1 MKQFTKIAV
10 VCALAVSLA
19 ACGSSASSTAAS
31 SAASSEAASSVAASS
46 EAASEAASSEAA
58 SVAEGEGYTGTQ
70 TASAKGMNGDVTVT
84 ITFENGVATA
94 CDVDASTE
102 TESLGQA
109 AAPTVAD
116 AIVAGNTPN
125 VDAVSGSTVTS
136 NAIMEAA
143 RPAMTQPA
151 SLTDFSE
158 ICKKK
163 ACASQAP
170 SGTLFPGPDR
180 GFFVRIPAWKNACR
194 NLQKSVDK
202 SILPC

>member
-1 MKQFTKIAV
+1 MFSKFFIDRPIFATVIALIMV
-10 VCALAVSLA
+10 FAGILCVRTLPIAQYPDITPPTVMV
-19 ACGSSASSTAAS
+19 SASYPGANASTVARTVGVPIEEQVNGVEGMLYMS
-31 SAASSEAASSVAASS
+31 SNSGSDGSYSL
-46 EAASEAASSEAA
+46 
-58 SVAEGEGYTGTQ
+58 
-70 TASAKGMNGDVTVT
+70 T

-143 RPAMTQPA
+143 
-151 SLTDFSE
+151 
-158 ICKKK
+158 K
-163 ACASQAP
+163 ACYDAA
-170 SGTLFPGPDR
+170 G
-180 GFFVRIPAWKNACR
+180 IAY
-194 NLQKSVDK
+194 
-202 SILPC
+202 

>member
-1 MKQFTKIAV
+1 MKKINRRSFLAAAGLTAA
-10 VCALAVSLA
+10 ALALT
-19 ACGSSASSTAAS
+19 ACGGSVSSTASSTAS
-31 SAASSEAASSVAASS
+31 S
-46 EAASEAASSEAA
+46 AASSEAA

-143 RPAMTQPA
+143 
-151 SLTDFSE
+151 
-158 ICKKK
+158 K
-163 ACASQAP
+163 ACYDAA
-170 SGTLFPGPDR
+170 G
-180 GFFVRIPAWKNACR
+180 IAY
-194 NLQKSVDK
+194 
-202 SILPC
+202 

>member
-1 MKQFTKIAV
+1 MKKITRRSFLAAAGLSV
-10 VCALAVSLA
+10 AALALT
-19 ACGSSASSTAAS
+19 ACGGSSSSV
-31 SAASSEAASSVAASS
+31 ASSVASS
-46 EAASEAASSEAA
+46 AAASSEAA

-143 RPAMTQPA
+143 
-151 SLTDFSE
+151 
-158 ICKKK
+158 K
-163 ACASQAP
+163 ACYDAA
-170 SGTLFPGPDR
+170 G
-180 GFFVRIPAWKNACR
+180 IAY
-194 NLQKSVDK
+194 
-202 SILPC
+202 

>member
-19 ACGSSASSTAAS
+19 ACGSAASSTAAS

-94 CDVDASTE
+94 CDVAASTE

-143 RPAMTQPA
+143 
-151 SLTDFSE
+151 
-158 ICKKK
+158 K
-163 ACASQAP
+163 ACYDAA
-170 SGTLFPGPDR
+170 G
-180 GFFVRIPAWKNACR
+180 IAY
-194 NLQKSVDK
+194 
-202 SILPC
+202 

>member
-19 ACGSSASSTAAS
+19 ACGSTATSTAAS
-31 SAASSEAASSVAASS
+31 SAASSEAASSVA
-46 EAASEAASSEAA
+46 
-58 SVAEGEGYTGTQ
+58 
-70 TASAKGMNGDVTVT
+70 ASAKGMNGDVTVT

-143 RPAMTQPA
+143 
-151 SLTDFSE
+151 
-158 ICKKK
+158 K
-163 ACASQAP
+163 ACYDAA
-170 SGTLFPGPDR
+170 G
-180 GFFVRIPAWKNACR
+180 IAY
-194 NLQKSVDK
+194 
-202 SILPC
+202 

>member
-1 MKQFTKIAV
+1 MKADLISRRSFLSVVGAV
-10 VCALAVSLA
+10 GAAAALTACSGAVS
-19 ACGSSASSTAAS
+19 STAS
-31 SAASSEAASSVAASS
+31 SAAAS
-46 EAASEAASSEAA
+46 SEAASSEAA

-143 RPAMTQPA
+143 
-151 SLTDFSE
+151 
-158 ICKKK
+158 K
-163 ACASQAP
+163 ACYDAA
-170 SGTLFPGPDR
+170 G
-180 GFFVRIPAWKNACR
+180 IAY
-194 NLQKSVDK
+194 
-202 SILPC
+202 

>member
-46 EAASEAASSEAA
+46 EAANEAASSEAA

-163 ACASQAP
+163 ACAFKPRRVPFFRAP
-170 SGTLFPGPDR
+170 TGLFCPDPGLE
-180 GFFVRIPAWKNACR
+180 KC
-194 NLQKSVDK
+194 LQKFAEK
-202 SILPC
+202 C

>member
-1 MKQFTKIAV
+1 MKTDFISRRSFLSVVGAV
-10 VCALAVSLA
+10 GAAAALTACGGAVS
-19 ACGSSASSTAAS
+19 STASSTAAS
-31 SAASSEAASSVAASS
+31 
-46 EAASEAASSEAA
+46 SEAASSEAA

-143 RPAMTQPA
+143 
-151 SLTDFSE
+151 
-158 ICKKK
+158 K
-163 ACASQAP
+163 ACYDAVGIAY
-170 SGTLFPGPDR
+170 
-180 GFFVRIPAWKNACR
+180 
-194 NLQKSVDK
+194 
-202 SILPC
+202 

>member
-19 ACGSSASSTAAS
+19 ACGSSAS

-94 CDVDASTE
+94 CDVDASAE

-143 RPAMTQPA
+143 
-151 SLTDFSE
+151 
-158 ICKKK
+158 K
-163 ACASQAP
+163 ACYDAA
-170 SGTLFPGPDR
+170 G
-180 GFFVRIPAWKNACR
+180 IAY
-194 NLQKSVDK
+194 
-202 SILPC
+202 

>member
-1 MKQFTKIAV
+1 M
-10 VCALAVSLA
+10 A
-19 ACGSSASSTAAS
+19 AINDRMNTTARIGTDSGNRTRRKACHGVAPSSA
-31 SAASSEAASSVAASS
+31 
-46 EAASEAASSEAA
+46 AASSEAA

-143 RPAMTQPA
+143 
-151 SLTDFSE
+151 
-158 ICKKK
+158 K
-163 ACASQAP
+163 ACYDAA
-170 SGTLFPGPDR
+170 G
-180 GFFVRIPAWKNACR
+180 IAY
-194 NLQKSVDK
+194 
-202 SILPC
+202 

>member
-94 CDVDASTE
+94 CDE

-143 RPAMTQPA
+143 
-151 SLTDFSE
+151 
-158 ICKKK
+158 K
-163 ACASQAP
+163 ACYDAA
-170 SGTLFPGPDR
+170 G
-180 GFFVRIPAWKNACR
+180 IAY
-194 NLQKSVDK
+194 
-202 SILPC
+202 

>member
-1 MKQFTKIAV
+1 MKLFTKIAV

-31 SAASSEAASSVAASS
+31 SAASSEAASSV
-46 EAASEAASSEAA
+46 AASSEAA

-143 RPAMTQPA
+143 
-151 SLTDFSE
+151 
-158 ICKKK
+158 K
-163 ACASQAP
+163 ACYDAA
-170 SGTLFPGPDR
+170 G
-180 GFFVRIPAWKNACR
+180 IAY
-194 NLQKSVDK
+194 
-202 SILPC
+202 

>member
-19 ACGSSASSTAAS
+19 ACGSAASSTAAS

-136 NAIMEAA
+136 TPSWRLP

-163 ACASQAP
+163 ACASKPRRVPFFRAP
-170 SGTLFPGPDR
+170 TGLFCPDPGLEKR
-180 GFFVRIPAWKNACR
+180 
-194 NLQKSVDK
+194 LQKFAK
-202 SILPC
+202 KC

>member
-1 MKQFTKIAV
+1 MPGAPGWGPVPILHFQKGIYNYETVHQDRCCLRPGCQPGRLRQLRFFYRRFF
-10 VCALAVSLA
+10 CCLFRG
-19 ACGSSASSTAAS
+19 CFQRC
-31 SAASSEAASSVAASS
+31 
-46 EAASEAASSEAA
+46 
-58 SVAEGEGYTGTQ
+58 YTGTQ

-143 RPAMTQPA
+143 
-151 SLTDFSE
+151 
-158 ICKKK
+158 K
-163 ACASQAP
+163 ACYDAA
-170 SGTLFPGPDR
+170 G
-180 GFFVRIPAWKNACR
+180 IAY
-194 NLQKSVDK
+194 
-202 SILPC
+202 

>member
-31 SAASSEAASSVAASS
+31 SAVSSEAASSVAASS
-46 EAASEAASSEAA
+46 EAASEA
-58 SVAEGEGYTGTQ
+58 Q

-143 RPAMTQPA
+143 
-151 SLTDFSE
+151 
-158 ICKKK
+158 K
-163 ACASQAP
+163 ACYDAA
-170 SGTLFPGPDR
+170 G
-180 GFFVRIPAWKNACR
+180 IAY
-194 NLQKSVDK
+194 
-202 SILPC
+202 

>member
-46 EAASEAASSEAA
+46 EAAS
-58 SVAEGEGYTGTQ
+58 VAEGEGYTGTQ

-84 ITFENGVATA
+84 ITFENGIATA

-143 RPAMTQPA
+143 
-151 SLTDFSE
+151 
-158 ICKKK
+158 K
-163 ACASQAP
+163 ACYDAA
-170 SGTLFPGPDR
+170 G
-180 GFFVRIPAWKNACR
+180 IAY
-194 NLQKSVDK
+194 
-202 SILPC
+202 

>member
-31 SAASSEAASSVAASS
+31 SAASSEAASSV
-46 EAASEAASSEAA
+46 AASSEAA

-136 NAIMEAA
+136 NAIMEA
-143 RPAMTQPA
+143 T
-151 SLTDFSE
+151 
-158 ICKKK
+158 K
-163 ACASQAP
+163 ACYDAA
-170 SGTLFPGPDR
+170 G
-180 GFFVRIPAWKNACR
+180 IAY
-194 NLQKSVDK
+194 
-202 SILPC
+202 

>member
-31 SAASSEAASSVAASS
+31 SAASSEAASSV
-46 EAASEAASSEAA
+46 AASSEAA

-125 VDAVSGSTVTS
+125 VDAASGSTVTS

-143 RPAMTQPA
+143 
-151 SLTDFSE
+151 
-158 ICKKK
+158 K
-163 ACASQAP
+163 ACYDAA
-170 SGTLFPGPDR
+170 G
-180 GFFVRIPAWKNACR
+180 IAY
-194 NLQKSVDK
+194 
-202 SILPC
+202 

>member
-1 MKQFTKIAV
+1 MCIRD
-10 VCALAVSLA
+10 S
-19 ACGSSASSTAAS
+19 
-31 SAASSEAASSVAASS
+31 
-46 EAASEAASSEAA
+46 
-58 SVAEGEGYTGTQ
+58 YTGTQ

-143 RPAMTQPA
+143 
-151 SLTDFSE
+151 
-158 ICKKK
+158 K
-163 ACASQAP
+163 ACYDAA
-170 SGTLFPGPDR
+170 G
-180 GFFVRIPAWKNACR
+180 IAY
-194 NLQKSVDK
+194 
-202 SILPC
+202 

>member
-70 TASAKGMNGDVTVT
+70 TASAKGMNGDV
-84 ITFENGVATA
+84 
-94 CDVDASTE
+94 DASTE

-143 RPAMTQPA
+143 
-151 SLTDFSE
+151 
-158 ICKKK
+158 K
-163 ACASQAP
+163 ACYDAA
-170 SGTLFPGPDR
+170 G
-180 GFFVRIPAWKNACR
+180 IAY
-194 NLQKSVDK
+194 
-202 SILPC
+202 

>member
-46 EAASEAASSEAA
+46 EAAS
-58 SVAEGEGYTGTQ
+58 VAEGEGYTGTQ

-84 ITFENGVATA
+84 ITFENGGATA

-143 RPAMTQPA
+143 
-151 SLTDFSE
+151 
-158 ICKKK
+158 K
-163 ACASQAP
+163 ACYDAA
-170 SGTLFPGPDR
+170 G
-180 GFFVRIPAWKNACR
+180 IAY
-194 NLQKSVDK
+194 
-202 SILPC
+202 

>member
-1 MKQFTKIAV
+1 M
-10 VCALAVSLA
+10 
-19 ACGSSASSTAAS
+19 
-31 SAASSEAASSVAASS
+31 
-46 EAASEAASSEAA
+46 
-58 SVAEGEGYTGTQ
+58 
-70 TASAKGMNGDVTVT
+70 
-84 ITFENGVATA
+84 
-94 CDVDASTE
+94 
-102 TESLGQA
+102 
-109 AAPTVAD
+109 
-116 AIVAGNTPN
+116 AGNTPN

-143 RPAMTQPA
+143 KAAMTQLV

-163 ACASQAP
+163 ACASKPRRVPFFRAR
-170 SGTLFPGPDR
+170 R

>member
-70 TASAKGMNGDVTVT
+70 T
-84 ITFENGVATA
+84 
-94 CDVDASTE
+94 
-102 TESLGQA
+102 ESLGQA

-143 RPAMTQPA
+143 
-151 SLTDFSE
+151 
-158 ICKKK
+158 K
-163 ACASQAP
+163 ACYDAA
-170 SGTLFPGPDR
+170 G
-180 GFFVRIPAWKNACR
+180 IAY
-194 NLQKSVDK
+194 
-202 SILPC
+202 

>member
-1 MKQFTKIAV
+1 MKKISRRNFLLASGAV
-10 VCALAVSLA
+10 TIGAALA
-19 ACGSSASSTAAS
+19 ACGGSSSTSTASSTAS
-31 SAASSEAASSVAASS
+31 S
-46 EAASEAASSEAA
+46 AASSEAA

-143 RPAMTQPA
+143 
-151 SLTDFSE
+151 
-158 ICKKK
+158 K
-163 ACASQAP
+163 ACYDAA
-170 SGTLFPGPDR
+170 G
-180 GFFVRIPAWKNACR
+180 IAY
-194 NLQKSVDK
+194 
-202 SILPC
+202 

>member
-31 SAASSEAASSVAASS
+31 SAASSEAASSV
-46 EAASEAASSEAA
+46 AASSEAA

-109 AAPTVAD
+109 AAHTLAD
-116 AIVAGNTPN
+116 ANEAGNTPD
-125 VDAVSGSTVTS
+125 VDAESRTPVTT

-143 RPAMTQPA
+143 
-151 SLTDFSE
+151 
-158 ICKKK
+158 K
-163 ACASQAP
+163 ACYDAA
-170 SGTLFPGPDR
+170 G
-180 GFFVRIPAWKNACR
+180 IAY
-194 NLQKSVDK
+194 
-202 SILPC
+202 